1 MQYIQCICRMVTV
14 NTERYCELQVINSKH
29 WLVTC
34 SACIRWSVNGLRC
47 LKSRL
52 VLMRAVSHIWNT
64 FSALMKLY
72 FTTINQFGCNVP
84 FLLPISKINRH
95 LDRWPYL
102 WLNLHVGSLICSIL
116 SSPQQPLSGHSF
128 VSPTEHI
135 WKLQQV
141 HENITAWAYLIVW
154 DQSHTPWEMEGDM
167 EWIQKMAAGSLSQ
180 YGHRITMSYSHSLR
194 RVPKVKIVSPA
205 ATRLTQKAYVLML
218 RHSESKTKLLYFSTG
233 AKNHRQ
239 CVCVCRNIA

>member
-72 FTTINQFGCNVP
+72 FTTINQSGCNVP

-102 WLNLHVGSLICSIL
+102 LLNLHVSSLICSIL
-116 SSPQQPLSGHSF
+116 SSPQQPLSWHSF

-135 WKLQQV
+135 WMLQQV

-154 DQSHTPWEMEGDM
+154 DQSHTPEKWRVTWSEFKK
-167 EWIQKMAAGSLSQ
+167 WLLQPVPIWTQ
-180 YGHRITMSYSHSLR
+180 ITMSYSHSLR
-194 RVPKVKIVSPA
+194 GFPR
-205 ATRLTQKAYVLML
+205 
-218 RHSESKTKLLYFSTG
+218 SKSCLQQQHG
-233 AKNHRQ
+233 WHRKHM
-239 CVCVCRNIA
+239 C

>member
-1 MQYIQCICRMVTV
+1 M
-14 NTERYCELQVINSKH
+14 
-29 WLVTC
+29 C

-72 FTTINQFGCNVP
+72 FTTINQFECNTVP
-84 FLLPISKINRH
+84 APYFKNKLLPWQITLFMVH
-95 LDRWPYL
+95 LFA
-102 WLNLHVGSLICSIL
+102 L
-116 SSPQQPLSGHSF
+116 SSPVPNDLSGHSF
-128 VSPTEHI
+128 VSPAEHI
-135 WKLQQV
+135 WMLQQV

-180 YGHRITMSYSHSLR
+180 YGHRMTMSYNHSLQQVPR
-194 RVPKVKIVSPA
+194 SNRVSSSNTA
-205 ATRLTQKAYVLML
+205 DT
-218 RHSESKTKLLYFSTG
+218 ESIYANAET
-233 AKNHRQ
+233 
-239 CVCVCRNIA
+239 